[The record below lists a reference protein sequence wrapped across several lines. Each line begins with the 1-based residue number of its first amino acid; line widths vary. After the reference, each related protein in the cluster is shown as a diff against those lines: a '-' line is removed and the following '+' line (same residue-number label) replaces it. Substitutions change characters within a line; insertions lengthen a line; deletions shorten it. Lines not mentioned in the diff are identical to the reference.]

1 MAPLFAHGA
10 KVDMPGEV
18 APGGEVNWRSRLALE
33 QMDHLPGRSRAVWSR
48 SSRGEARRKY
58 GRHRR
63 LPRAGAWRGH
73 GDGWRGRGVGT
84 RRGGS
89 AEAAGGGRVPVVY
102 LIHSHS
108 DDQPR
113 QRGEGGGGPD
123 GRSAAEQAGDD
134 SGEQRADS
142 EPAVAPEP
150 VNADRGRA
158 PGGGGRRRRWRRA
171 GSVDHSGW
179 PLGT

>member
-48 SSRGEARRKY
+48 SSRRSAAQVRSPPSITTGGRLARSW
-58 GRHRR
+58 GRLAR
-63 LPRAGAWRGH
+63 P
-73 GDGWRGRGVGT
+73 GVGT

-158 PGGGGRRRRWRRA
+158 PGGVGDVADGGEQGR
-171 GSVDHSGW
+171 
-179 PLGT
+179 